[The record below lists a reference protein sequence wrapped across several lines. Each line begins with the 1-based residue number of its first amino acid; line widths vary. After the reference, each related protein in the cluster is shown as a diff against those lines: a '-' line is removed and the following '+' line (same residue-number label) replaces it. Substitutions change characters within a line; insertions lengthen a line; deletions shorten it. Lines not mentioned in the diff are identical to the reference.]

1 VDLQLTEEQRWLAE
15 SVEELVTREPAGRL
29 WPALVEFG
37 ALEVGGDGGLGAVGL
52 TLVARGL
59 GAKLAAV
66 PYAESAAVQFALGGE
81 PACVAPCLSEPGR
94 RFGPADPATA
104 FANGRVVG
112 EKDTV
117 AYAGT
122 VDAFAV
128 PAASPEG
135 VVLAVVAREATDI
148 EPEATLDP
156 TLEPAL
162 VRFDCAP
169 ERVLDDRPALDVL
182 AAVAGVLVSAESVGA
197 AGAALDLARE
207 YASQRRQ
214 FGHTIGSF
222 QAVRHTLADMYVKVE
237 SAWSSVLYAA
247 ATLDERDPDS
257 LRTASIAKAYSARA
271 TRDVAHNAL
280 QVFGGIAF
288 TAEHPA
294 HRFLRRIVARGGH
307 YGAAGEHERNLGRAL
322 ARQLEVVT

>member
-15 SVEELVTREPAGRL
+15 SVDELATREPADRL
-29 WPALVEFG
+29 WAALVEFG
-37 ALEVGGDGGLGAVGL
+37 ALEVGGDDGLGAVEL
-52 TLVARGL
+52 SLVAREL
-59 GAKLAAV
+59 GAKLAAI
-66 PYAESAAVQFALGGE
+66 PYPESAAVRFVLGEGPAL
-81 PACVAPCLSEPGR
+81 AAPCLSEPGR
-94 RFGPADPATA
+94 RFEPADPATA
-104 FANGRVVG
+104 LADGRVVG
-112 EKDTV
+112 EKNAV
-117 AYAGT
+117 AYAAA

-135 VVLAVVAREATDI
+135 VVLAVVAREATDV
-148 EPEATLDP
+148 EAEATLDP

-169 ERVLDDRPALDVL
+169 ERVVDDPSSLDVL

-197 AGAALDLARE
+197 AGAVLELARE
-207 YASQRRQ
+207 YATQRRQ

-222 QAVRHTLADMYVKVE
+222 QAVRHKLADMYVKVE
-237 SAWSSVLYAA
+237 SSWSSVLYAA
-247 ATLDERDPDS
+247 AALDERADDS
-257 LRTASIAKAYSARA
+257 LQTASIAKAYAGRA
-271 TRDVAHNAL
+271 TRDVAQDAL

-294 HRFLRRIVARGGH
+294 HRFLRRVVARAGH
-307 YGAAGEHERNLGRAL
+307 YGTARDHERNLGRAL

>member
-15 SVEELVTREPAGRL
+15 SVDELVAREPADRL

-37 ALEVGGDGGLGAVGL
+37 ALDVGGDDGLGAVEL
-52 TLVARGL
+52 SLVARGL
-59 GAKLAAV
+59 GAKLAAI
-66 PYAESAAVQFALGGE
+66 PYPESAAVRFVLGDGPALS
-81 PACVAPCLSEPGR
+81 APCLSEPGR
-94 RFGPADPATA
+94 RFEPADPTTA
-104 FANGRVVG
+104 LADGRVVG
-112 EKDTV
+112 EKNAV
-117 AYAGT
+117 AYAAT
-122 VDAFAV
+122 VDAYAV

-135 VVLAVVAREATDI
+135 VVLAVVAREATDG

-169 ERVLDDRPALDVL
+169 ERVVDDPALDTL

-197 AGAALDLARE
+197 AGAVLELARE

-214 FGHTIGSF
+214 FGHTIGSY
-222 QAVRHTLADMYVKVE
+222 QAVRHKLADMYVNVE
-237 SAWSSVLYAA
+237 SSWSSVLYAA
-247 ATLDERDPDS
+247 AALDERDDDS
-257 LRTASIAKAYSARA
+257 LRTASIAKAYAARA
-271 TRDVAHNAL
+271 TRDVAHDAL

-294 HRFLRRIVARGGH
+294 HRFLRRVVARGGH
-307 YGAAGEHERNLGRAL
+307 YGTARDHERNLGRAL

>member
-15 SVEELVTREPAGRL
+15 SVDELVTREPAARL
-29 WPALVEFG
+29 WEALVAFG
-37 ALEVGGDGGLGAVGL
+37 ALEVGGGDGLGAVEL
-52 TLVARGL
+52 ALVARGL

-66 PYAESAAVQFALGGE
+66 PYAESAGVRFALGGG

-94 RFGPADPATA
+94 RFEPTDPATA
-104 FANGRVVG
+104 LEDGRVVG
-112 EKDTV
+112 EKNAV
-117 AYAGT
+117 AYAAT

-128 PAASPEG
+128 PASSPDG
-135 VVLAVVAREATDI
+135 VVLAVVPREAAEI
-148 EPEATLDP
+148 EPEATLDA

-169 ERVLDDRPALDVL
+169 ERVLDDPAALEML
-182 AAVAGVLVSAESVGA
+182 PAVAGVLVSAESVGA
-197 AGAALDLARE
+197 AGAVLELARE

-222 QAVRHTLADMYVKVE
+222 QAVRHKLADMYVEVE
-237 SAWSSVLYAA
+237 SSWSSVLYAA
-247 ATLDERDPDS
+247 AALDEREADA
-257 LRTASIAKAYSARA
+257 LRTASIAKAHAARA
-271 TRDVAHNAL
+271 MRNVAQDAL

-294 HRFLRRIVARGGH
+294 HLFLRRIVARAGH
-307 YGAAGEHERNLGRAL
+307 YGTARDHERSLGRGL
-322 ARQLEVVT
+322 ARELEVVT